1 MDLLRL
7 ILVSYGFLYL
17 EKNFDFY
24 ETILCNYIDLT
35 SSRVDSIICNFAML
49 SVTLSTGLV

>member
-1 MDLLRL
+1 MARPRL

-24 ETILCNYIDLT
+24 ETSY
-35 SSRVDSIICNFAML
+35 FATL

>member
-1 MDLLRL
+1 MARLRL

-24 ETILCNYIDLT
+24 DFTLQRSLLHFLPALFNYCSMRELVIL
-35 SSRVDSIICNFAML
+35 
-49 SVTLSTGLV
+49 LVF